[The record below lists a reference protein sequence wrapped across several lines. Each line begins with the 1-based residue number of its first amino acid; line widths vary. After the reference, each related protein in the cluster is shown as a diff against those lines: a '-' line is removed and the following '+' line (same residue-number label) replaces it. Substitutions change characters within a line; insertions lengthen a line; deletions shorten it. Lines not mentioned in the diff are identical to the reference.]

1 MFFVNLLVYSALGVK
16 FGEPSSKRLTILQK
30 AIFNCSKHAVINTL
44 TDLLHK
50 ERFYIRDINDRKGFI
65 YAQRGLRFFS
75 LGRTCIIRIVE
86 NDDNVEVEVRC
97 SNKLGF
103 GIPGITSSIERKILH
118 RLQEEL

>member
-1 MFFVNLLVYSALGVK
+1 M
-16 FGEPSSKRLTILQK
+16 QK
-30 AIFNCSKHAVINTL
+30 GTFHCTKHAVINAL
-44 TDLLHK
+44 TDLLHR

-65 YAQRGLRFFS
+65 YAQQGLRFFS

-103 GIPGITSSIERKILH
+103 GIPGITRSIERKILH